1 MQRKGQMDDKELAF
15 NRKDLEAFIQR
26 KSQVSTLVPGVNHKI
41 PDNSFLK
48 PYEIDMSKN
57 RGSL

>member
-1 MQRKGQMDDKELAF
+1 MDEKELAF
-15 NRKDLEAFIQR
+15 NRKDLDAFIQR

-48 PYEIDMSKN
+48 PYEINQSHASN
-57 RGSL
+57 RVS